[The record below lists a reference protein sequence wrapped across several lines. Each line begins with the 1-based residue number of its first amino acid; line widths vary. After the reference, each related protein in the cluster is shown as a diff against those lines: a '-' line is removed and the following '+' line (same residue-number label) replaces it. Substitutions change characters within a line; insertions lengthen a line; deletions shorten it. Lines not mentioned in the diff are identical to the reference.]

1 MEDKIGYLKSLPKK
15 RIGASIIFLN
25 KDKELLVLK
34 LSYKRDGWGIPGGV
48 VDEFES
54 PIKAAIREAKE
65 EIGIKV
71 KVLNC
76 LVVDFTKEKI
86 GHYISEGLQFVF
98 FGGILKDEEIKK
110 IKIDNEEIVDFKFV
124 SLKKAEKILRKNI
137 SKRVVNLDKK
147 FKNFVFLENGKR
159 II

>member
-1 MEDKIGYLKSLPKK
+1 MKDEIKYLKSLPKK
-15 RIGASIIFLN
+15 RMGAAIILFN
-25 KDKELLVLK
+25 KNKELLILK
-34 LSYKRDGWGIPGGV
+34 LSYKKDGWGIPGGV

-54 PIKAAIREAKE
+54 PINTVIREAKE

-71 KVLNC
+71 NVLRC
-76 LVVDFTKEKI
+76 LVADFTKEKI
-86 GHYISEGLQFVF
+86 DNYISESLQFVF

-110 IKIDNEEIVDFKFV
+110 IKIDNKEIVDFKFV
-124 SLKKAEKILRKNI
+124 SLKKAEKILRKKI
-137 SKRVVNLDKK
+137 SKRIINLDRK